1 MKYVLVVIIIFL
13 SLSCMAQSNV
23 SGIVQDSITKH
34 PLEMANITLVRDGKP
49 ISFTRTNEEGGFKI
63 QAKPNDFIVVTF
75 LGYQKKTVTIT
86 EQPMVISLIPE
97 AFNLKEVEVKGG
109 RILGRAD
116 TITYDLGC
124 FSNERDNSLNDVLKK
139 LPGIDVGK
147 NGQITY
153 NGKAIDRFTI
163 EGLDL
168 TGGKYNKI
176 NETLKPSEVDKAEV
190 IEHDQPIKALR
201 DKVFTDNVA
210 MNIKLKDEA
219 RDQWL
224 GSLSL
229 SKPIVA
235 KSICDKA
242 DILQLGKTR
251 QQMYNIES
259 DMMGRDIYA
268 ANQRLTSILL
278 PSSSLPTLPS
288 FHHNPTLSFPIDDE
302 RMRLNSSYDIRF
314 AKTAKNKNENEM
326 RWGTEYLHSSE
337 SQQTSNNTLY
347 YLGDNTKI
355 MSEESNLLRNVDKIT
370 LDYTQKK
377 NNDKAYGNKY
387 LLIEGSRTRTLSTI
401 ETMEKLSE
409 KTKTPH
415 LHISNSLHRIFVKKH
430 HQYSLSSIIDFQHSP
445 TSLSINDEDDK
456 LTISQCYVDH
466 HFSMM
471 FPRLRNT
478 LSYQMGCTFHH
489 LNVGKRWTK
498 YVIDGETR
506 WEMKRKHITWR
517 MVLPIRWEY
526 YTPTNKGYLCLTPH
540 VFMDKTWKKRHEIML
555 YTQFNQQVDEWDK
568 YLLPRYIQDYR
579 TTVYS
584 NVIIPINRQISV
596 SANYTYKRPVK
607 ELFITFRGNW
617 SHAWNGSMIDMQII
631 DSRYLMT
638 VVSKKN
644 QVNTYRIGFDLSKGF
659 FDLHLKNKIS
669 VSYLKQNGK
678 QLSFHQMYD
687 YHNYSLN
694 IIPEFTYS
702 PTWCDITYQSSYSF
716 NRSKTGN
723 SHLSSIFQCKQSLS
737 FIKTIGNIDVGLSTV
752 YYHNEIQSS
761 SPINTLL
768 FDTQVVWRIKKMRLT
783 LQLRNL
789 FNQTTYAITTFSD
802 IHSSTTNYLLRPREM
817 TVKIQFSL

>member
-116 TITYDLGC
+116 TITYDLSR

-139 LPGIDVGK
+139 LPGIDEGK
-147 NGQITY
+147 NGQIMY

-176 NETLKPSEVDKAEV
+176 NEALKPNEVDKAEV

-219 RDQWL
+219 RDKWL

-302 RMRLNSSYDIRF
+302 RMRQNSSYDIRF

-347 YLGDNTKI
+347 YLGDYSRT
-355 MSEESNLLRNVDKIT
+355 MSEENNLLRNVDKMT
-370 LDYTQKK
+370 LDYTLKL
-377 NNDKAYGNKY
+377 NNDKAYGNEY

-401 ETMEKLSE
+401 GTMETLSE
-409 KTKTPH
+409 KTNTPH
-415 LHISNSLHRIFVKKH
+415 LHVSNSMHRIFVKKH
-430 HQYSLSSIIDFQHSP
+430 HQYSLSSIIDYQHSP
-445 TSLSINDEDDK
+445 TSLSINDEDNK
-456 LTISQCYVDH
+456 LTISQC
-466 HFSMM
+466 
-471 FPRLRNT
+471 
-478 LSYQMGCTFHH
+478 
-489 LNVGKRWTK
+489 
-498 YVIDGETR
+498 
-506 WEMKRKHITWR
+506 
-517 MVLPIRWEY
+517 
-526 YTPTNKGYLCLTPH
+526 
-540 VFMDKTWKKRHEIML
+540 
-555 YTQFNQQVDEWDK
+555 
-568 YLLPRYIQDYR
+568 
-579 TTVYS
+579 
-584 NVIIPINRQISV
+584 
-596 SANYTYKRPVK
+596 
-607 ELFITFRGNW
+607 
-617 SHAWNGSMIDMQII
+617 
-631 DSRYLMT
+631 
-638 VVSKKN
+638 
-644 QVNTYRIGFDLSKGF
+644 
-659 FDLHLKNKIS
+659 
-669 VSYLKQNGK
+669 
-678 QLSFHQMYD
+678 
-687 YHNYSLN
+687 
-694 IIPEFTYS
+694 
-702 PTWCDITYQSSYSF
+702 
-716 NRSKTGN
+716 
-723 SHLSSIFQCKQSLS
+723 
-737 FIKTIGNIDVGLSTV
+737 
-752 YYHNEIQSS
+752 
-761 SPINTLL
+761 
-768 FDTQVVWRIKKMRLT
+768 
-783 LQLRNL
+783 
-789 FNQTTYAITTFSD
+789 
-802 IHSSTTNYLLRPREM
+802 
-817 TVKIQFSL
+817 

>member
-116 TITYDLGC
+116 TITYDLSR

-235 KSICDKA
+235 KSICDKV

-302 RMRLNSSYDIRF
+302 RMRQNSSSDIRF
-314 AKTAKNKNENEM
+314 AKTTKNKNEKEM

-337 SQQTSNNTLY
+337 SQQT
-347 YLGDNTKI
+347 
-355 MSEESNLLRNVDKIT
+355 
-370 LDYTQKK
+370 
-377 NNDKAYGNKY
+377 
-387 LLIEGSRTRTLSTI
+387 
-401 ETMEKLSE
+401 
-409 KTKTPH
+409 
-415 LHISNSLHRIFVKKH
+415 
-430 HQYSLSSIIDFQHSP
+430 
-445 TSLSINDEDDK
+445 
-456 LTISQCYVDH
+456 
-466 HFSMM
+466 
-471 FPRLRNT
+471 
-478 LSYQMGCTFHH
+478 
-489 LNVGKRWTK
+489 
-498 YVIDGETR
+498 
-506 WEMKRKHITWR
+506 
-517 MVLPIRWEY
+517 
-526 YTPTNKGYLCLTPH
+526 
-540 VFMDKTWKKRHEIML
+540 
-555 YTQFNQQVDEWDK
+555 
-568 YLLPRYIQDYR
+568 
-579 TTVYS
+579 
-584 NVIIPINRQISV
+584 
-596 SANYTYKRPVK
+596 
-607 ELFITFRGNW
+607 
-617 SHAWNGSMIDMQII
+617 
-631 DSRYLMT
+631 
-638 VVSKKN
+638 
-644 QVNTYRIGFDLSKGF
+644 
-659 FDLHLKNKIS
+659 
-669 VSYLKQNGK
+669 
-678 QLSFHQMYD
+678 
-687 YHNYSLN
+687 
-694 IIPEFTYS
+694 
-702 PTWCDITYQSSYSF
+702 
-716 NRSKTGN
+716 
-723 SHLSSIFQCKQSLS
+723 
-737 FIKTIGNIDVGLSTV
+737 
-752 YYHNEIQSS
+752 
-761 SPINTLL
+761 
-768 FDTQVVWRIKKMRLT
+768 
-783 LQLRNL
+783 
-789 FNQTTYAITTFSD
+789 
-802 IHSSTTNYLLRPREM
+802 
-817 TVKIQFSL
+817 

>member
-1 MKYVLVVIIIFL
+1 M
-13 SLSCMAQSNV
+13 
-23 SGIVQDSITKH
+23 
-34 PLEMANITLVRDGKP
+34 
-49 ISFTRTNEEGGFKI
+49 
-63 QAKPNDFIVVTF
+63 
-75 LGYQKKTVTIT
+75 
-86 EQPMVISLIPE
+86 
-97 AFNLKEVEVKGG
+97 
-109 RILGRAD
+109 
-116 TITYDLGC
+116 
-124 FSNERDNSLNDVLKK
+124 
-139 LPGIDVGK
+139 
-147 NGQITY
+147 
-153 NGKAIDRFTI
+153 
-163 EGLDL
+163 
-168 TGGKYNKI
+168 
-176 NETLKPSEVDKAEV
+176 ET
-190 IEHDQPIKALR
+190 
-201 DKVFTDNVA
+201 
-210 MNIKLKDEA
+210 
-219 RDQWL
+219 
-224 GSLSL
+224 
-229 SKPIVA
+229 
-235 KSICDKA
+235 
-242 DILQLGKTR
+242 
-251 QQMYNIES
+251 
-259 DMMGRDIYA
+259 
-268 ANQRLTSILL
+268 
-278 PSSSLPTLPS
+278 
-288 FHHNPTLSFPIDDE
+288 
-302 RMRLNSSYDIRF
+302 
-314 AKTAKNKNENEM
+314 
-326 RWGTEYLHSSE
+326 
-337 SQQTSNNTLY
+337 
-347 YLGDNTKI
+347 
-355 MSEESNLLRNVDKIT
+355 
-370 LDYTQKK
+370 
-377 NNDKAYGNKY
+377 
-387 LLIEGSRTRTLSTI
+387 
-401 ETMEKLSE
+401 LSE
-409 KTKTPH
+409 KTNTPH
-415 LHISNSLHRIFVKKH
+415 LHVSNSLHRIFVKKH
-430 HQYSLSSIIDFQHSP
+430 HQYSLSSIIDYQHSP

-456 LTISQCYVDH
+456 LTISQWYVDH
-466 HFSMM
+466 HFSMI

-659 FDLHLKNKIS
+659 FDLHLNNKIS

-768 FDTQVVWRIKKMRLT
+768 FDTQAVWRIKKMRLT

-789 FNQTTYAITTFSD
+789 FNQTSYAITTFSD

>member
-1 MKYVLVVIIIFL
+1 MKCALVAILLFL
-13 SLSCMAQSNV
+13 SQSCMAQSNI
-23 SGIVQDSITKH
+23 SGIVQDSITNQ
-34 PLEMANITLVRDGKP
+34 PLAMANVTLLKDGKP
-49 ISFTRTNEEGGFKI
+49 ISFTRTNVDGQFNI
-63 QAKPNDFIVVTF
+63 QGKQNDMIVVSF
-75 LGYQKKTVTIT
+75 LGYQKKTVPISEETIIIRL
-86 EQPMVISLIPE
+86 VPE

-109 RILGRAD
+109 RILGHAD
-116 TITYDLGC
+116 TITYDLSR

-139 LPGIDVGK
+139 LPGIDVSK
-147 NGQITY
+147 NGQIMY

-176 NETLKPSEVDKAEV
+176 NEALKPNEVDKAEV
-190 IEHDQPIKALR
+190 IEHDQPIKALK

-210 MNIKLKDEA
+210 MNIKLKEDA
-219 RDQWL
+219 RDKWL
-224 GSLSL
+224 GTFSFTN
-229 SKPIVA
+229 PITPKVVCE
-235 KSICDKA
+235 KI

-251 QQMYNIES
+251 QQMYNIET
-259 DMMGRDIYA
+259 DKTGRDIYA
-268 ANQRLTSILL
+268 ANQRLTSTQL
-278 PSSSLPTLPS
+278 PSFSLPSLPS
-288 FHHNPTLSFPIDDE
+288 FHHNPTLTFPIDDE
-302 RMRLNSSYDIRF
+302 RMRQNSSSDIRF
-314 AKTAKNKNENEM
+314 AKTTKNKNEKEM

-355 MSEESNLLRNVDKIT
+355 MSEESNLQRNVDKIT

-377 NNDKAYGNKY
+377 NNDKAYGNEY

-401 ETMEKLSE
+401 GTMETLSE
-409 KTKTPH
+409 KTNTPH
-415 LHISNSLHRIFVKKH
+415 LHVSNSLHRIFVKKH
-430 HQYSLSSIIDFQHSP
+430 HQYSLSSIIDYQHSP

-456 LTISQCYVDH
+456 LTISQWYVDH

-506 WEMKRKHITWR
+506 WEMKRKHTTWR
-517 MVLPIRWEY
+517 MAFPIRWEY
-526 YTPTNKGYLCLTPH
+526 YTPTNKGYLCLSPH
-540 VFMDKTWKKRHEIML
+540 VFMDKTWKKRHEIMIN
-555 YTQFNQQVDEWDK
+555 TQFNQQVDGWDK

-584 NVIIPINRQISV
+584 NVVIPIIRKLSV

-659 FDLHLKNKIS
+659 FDLHLKSKIS

-702 PTWCDITYQSSYSF
+702 PTWCDITYQSSYSI

-723 SHLSSIFQCKQSLS
+723 SHLSSIFQCKQSIS

-752 YYHNEIQSS
+752 YYRNEIQSS
-761 SPINTLL
+761 SPINTFL
-768 FDTQVVWRIKKMRLT
+768 FDTQAVWRIKKVRLT

>member
-1 MKYVLVVIIIFL
+1 MKCALVAILLFL
-13 SLSCMAQSNV
+13 SQSCMAQSNI
-23 SGIVQDSITKH
+23 SGIVQDSITNQ
-34 PLEMANITLVRDGKP
+34 PLAMANVTLLKDGKP
-49 ISFTRTNEEGGFKI
+49 ISFTRTNVDGQFNI
-63 QAKPNDFIVVTF
+63 QGKQNDMIVVSF
-75 LGYQKKTVTIT
+75 LGYQKKTVPISEETIIIRL
-86 EQPMVISLIPE
+86 VPE
-97 AFNLKEVEVKGG
+97 ALNLKEVEVKGG
-109 RILGRAD
+109 RILGSAD
-116 TITYDLGC
+116 TITYDLSR

-190 IEHDQPIKALR
+190 IDHDQPIKALR

-210 MNIKLKDEA
+210 MNIKLKEDA
-219 RDQWL
+219 RDKWL
-224 GSLSL
+224 GTFSFT
-229 SKPIVA
+229 KPITPKVVCE
-235 KSICDKA
+235 KI

-251 QQMYNIES
+251 QQMYNIET
-259 DMMGRDIYA
+259 DKTGRDIYA
-268 ANQRLTSILL
+268 ANQRLTSTQL
-278 PSSSLPTLPS
+278 PSFSLPSLPS
-288 FHHNPTLSFPIDDE
+288 FHHNPTLTFPIDDE
-302 RMRLNSSYDIRF
+302 RMRQNSSSDIRF
-314 AKTAKNKNENEM
+314 AKTTKNKNEKEM
-326 RWGTEYLHSSE
+326 RWGTEYLHTSE

-377 NNDKAYGNKY
+377 NNDKAYGNEY

-401 ETMEKLSE
+401 GTMETLSE
-409 KTKTPH
+409 KTNTPH
-415 LHISNSLHRIFVKKH
+415 LHVSNSLHRIFVKKH
-430 HQYSLSSIIDFQHSP
+430 HQYSLSSIIDYQHSP

-456 LTISQCYVDH
+456 LTISQWYVDH

-506 WEMKRKHITWR
+506 WEMKRKHTTWR
-517 MVLPIRWEY
+517 MAFPIRWEY
-526 YTPTNKGYLCLTPH
+526 YTPTNKGYLCLSPH
-540 VFMDKTWKKRHEIML
+540 ALMDKIWKKRHEIML
-555 YTQFNQQVDEWDK
+555 YAQFNQQIDDWGK
-568 YLLPRYIQDYR
+568 YLLPSYIQDYR

-584 NVIIPINRQISV
+584 TGEIPNNKQLSL

-607 ELFITFRGNW
+607 ELFIIFRGNW

-659 FDLHLKNKIS
+659 FDLHLKSKIS
-669 VSYLKQNGK
+669 VSYIKQNGK

-716 NRSKTGN
+716 KRSKTGN

-768 FDTQVVWRIKKMRLT
+768 FDTQAVWRIKKVRLT

-789 FNQTTYAITTFSD
+789 FNQTTYALTTYND

-817 TVKIQFSL
+817 TIKIQFSL

>member
-116 TITYDLGC
+116 TITYDLSR

-168 TGGKYNKI
+168 TEGKYNKI

-278 PSSSLPTLPS
+278 PSSSLPTFPS

-302 RMRLNSSYDIRF
+302 RMRQNSSYDIRF

-347 YLGDNTKI
+347 YLGDYSRT
-355 MSEESNLLRNVDKIT
+355 MSEENNLLRNVDKMT
-370 LDYTQKK
+370 LDYTLKL
-377 NNDKAYGNKY
+377 NNDKAYSNEY
-387 LLIEGSRTRTLSTI
+387 VLIEGSRMRALSTI
-401 ETMEKLSE
+401 GTTETLNEKAI
-409 KTKTPH
+409 TPH
-415 LHISNSLHRIFVKKH
+415 LHVANSLHRIFVKKH
-430 HQYSLSSIIDFQHSP
+430 HQWSISSIIDYQHSP
-445 TSLSINDEDDK
+445 TSLSINDKEDK
-456 LTISQCYVDH
+456 LTISQWYVDH

-478 LSYQMGCTFHH
+478 FSYQIGCTFHH

-506 WEMKRKHITWR
+506 WEIKRKHTTWR
-517 MVLPIRWEY
+517 MALPIKWEY
-526 YTPTNKGYLCLTPH
+526 HTPTHKGYLCLSPH
-540 VFMDKTWKKRHEIML
+540 ALMDKIWKKRHEIML
-555 YTQFNQQVDEWDK
+555 YAQFIQQIDDWGK
-568 YLLPRYIQDYR
+568 YLLPSYIQDYR

-584 NVIIPINRQISV
+584 TGEIPNNKQLSL

-723 SHLSSIFQCKQSLS
+723 SHLSSIFQCKQCLS

-768 FDTQVVWRIKKMRLT
+768 FDTQAVWRIKKMRLT

-817 TVKIQFSL
+817 TVKIQISL

>member
-1 MKYVLVVIIIFL
+1 MKCALVAILLFL
-13 SLSCMAQSNV
+13 SQSCMAQSNI
-23 SGIVQDSITKH
+23 SGIVRDSITNQ
-34 PLEMANITLVRDGKP
+34 PLAMANVTLLKNGKP
-49 ISFTRTNEEGGFKI
+49 ISFTRTNVDGQFNI
-63 QAKPNDFIVVTF
+63 QGKQNDMIVVSF
-75 LGYQKKTVTIT
+75 LGYQKKTVPISEETIIIRL
-86 EQPMVISLIPE
+86 VPE

-109 RILGRAD
+109 RILGHAD
-116 TITYDLGC
+116 TITYDLSR

-139 LPGIDVGK
+139 LPGIDVSK
-147 NGQITY
+147 NGQIMY

-176 NETLKPSEVDKAEV
+176 NEALKPNEVDKAEV

-302 RMRLNSSYDIRF
+302 RMRQNSSYDIRF

-326 RWGTEYLHSSE
+326 RWGTEYLHTSE

-355 MSEESNLLRNVDKIT
+355 MSEESNLQRNVDKIT
-370 LDYTQKK
+370 LDYTLKL
-377 NNDKAYGNKY
+377 NNDKAYSNEY
-387 LLIEGSRTRTLSTI
+387 VLIEGSRMRALSTI
-401 ETMEKLSE
+401 GTTETLNEKAI
-409 KTKTPH
+409 TPH
-415 LHISNSLHRIFVKKH
+415 LHVANSLHRIFVKKH
-430 HQYSLSSIIDFQHSP
+430 HQWSISSIIDYQHSP
-445 TSLSINDEDDK
+445 TSLSINDKEDK
-456 LTISQCYVDH
+456 LTISQWYVDH

-478 LSYQMGCTFHH
+478 FSYQIGCTFHH

-506 WEMKRKHITWR
+506 WEIKRKHTTWR
-517 MVLPIRWEY
+517 MALPIKWEY
-526 YTPTNKGYLCLTPH
+526 HTPTHKGYLCLSPH
-540 VFMDKTWKKRHEIML
+540 ALMDKIWKKRHEIML
-555 YTQFNQQVDEWDK
+555 YAQFNQQIDDWGK
-568 YLLPRYIQDYR
+568 YLLPSYIQDYR

-584 NVIIPINRQISV
+584 TGEIPNNKQLSL

-669 VSYLKQNGK
+669 ASYITQNGK

-702 PTWCDITYQSSYSF
+702 PTWCDITYQSSYTF
-716 NRSKTGN
+716 NRSKTEN
-723 SHLSSIFQCKQSLS
+723 FHLSSIFQCKQSIS

-761 SPINTLL
+761 SPINTFL
-768 FDTQVVWRIKKMRLT
+768 FDTQAVWRIKKVRLT

-789 FNQTTYAITTFSD
+789 FNQTTYALTTYND

-817 TVKIQFSL
+817 TIKIQFSL